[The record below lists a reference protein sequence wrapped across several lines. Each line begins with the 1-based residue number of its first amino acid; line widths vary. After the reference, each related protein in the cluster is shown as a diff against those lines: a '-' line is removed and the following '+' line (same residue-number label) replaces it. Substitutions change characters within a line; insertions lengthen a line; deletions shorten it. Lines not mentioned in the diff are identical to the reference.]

1 MYNLILLIVL
11 NNVFVLIL
19 GLVAGYVFGEIK
31 HNTLDDVGLESQH
44 QEKNGWYLIPLWI
57 IGKLKFSRLVFG
69 DGFSHLFFRPLLN
82 FLKKV

>member
-44 QEKNGWYLIPLWI
+44 QEKNG
-57 IGKLKFSRLVFG
+57 
-69 DGFSHLFFRPLLN
+69 
-82 FLKKV
+82 